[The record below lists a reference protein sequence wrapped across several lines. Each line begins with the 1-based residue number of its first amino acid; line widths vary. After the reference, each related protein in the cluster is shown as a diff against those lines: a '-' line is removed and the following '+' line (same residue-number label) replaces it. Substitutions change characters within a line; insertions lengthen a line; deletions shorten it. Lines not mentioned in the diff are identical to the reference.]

1 MKSSSTTGIGVR
13 GGSLQIGGISTQ
25 PIPFVVP
32 SAAPVATTPTPV
44 APVIA
49 PPAIATSLQNGRIPS
64 LSIPVTSILNGAM
77 TAATQVVIPKSVG
90 TVQFRRSAPALG
102 TFRIPTPV
110 ITPQRRPNQE
120 TLSLAN
126 LTVQNG
132 NLEPADPNGI
142 SRLRPEIIA
151 LMDFFP
157 VYAGDTRSM
166 NKNGLF
172 MEMQYQT
179 RHLREQT
186 LFQLMDAIQRSDENR
201 ELQNIQT
208 EFAESFNRVN
218 AAAEFY
224 RNSLI
229 TVETVKNGFDV
240 KSIPSSNFDLKNFK
254 TLQDFFQVFM
264 LFSKE
269 AFNRFSGTKVLQQLV
284 FDTRSMAEGYSM
296 NLLNLT
302 DPDRTENG
310 AASLSPVAI
319 DKSYNTRNGFS
330 FTCDTIRSFGPAV
343 NATDPSFFGRFNSAL
358 PQTPDDRIKVL
369 LALLSKELRVS
380 RGLGRSTVTNI
391 LRQKFGATTT
401 DGSPFDNILG
411 GVGSTI
417 FEPVTGPNSLASL
430 TVVNDTP
437 GSAVLPFETKYI
449 DFNAATQKVYIPG
462 STFFVDSILK
472 VDSLSSFNLQPLRT
486 YVEQYS
492 DTVDNSAVVVNNV
505 FDFGDTP
512 SPLSSVGVFK
522 KLMSAAIRGLNG
534 LRSNLTGNSTGTGN
548 YGIRVSDAAMT
559 AIVRLASS
567 DSTLKSLLFQ
577 YFLLSILQDQAPKW
591 FCDGIIADL
600 GGDIRNLNGV
610 VLSEEAQAPNLKN
623 RSEVSFHRTTLGTA
637 IQRKVSQLITQ
648 LENINPA
655 QARERRTDPT
665 TGQVVV
671 GFDVDTVYGIP
682 NAMEVSELTK
692 GFVGFFTALEN
703 ALGNETSNLLD
714 SLKRTRFNSFSVTTL
729 VLMAFEAF
737 LQLVT
742 RYSRVEF
749 QSSVAGVNFPDMVV
763 DSAFC
768 ARSASAIEALL
779 AEPELPLPILPATSS
794 PIAPSKKAISQRFAR
809 NHSATA
815 AENVV
820 GAAQQV
826 ANATGQSI
834 ASVQNGILTNSP
846 LLVGLHAT
854 AGSRFTDAAS
864 LALRGVNGSSN
875 RNDLLDA
882 LAFDQSLNSISFKLF
897 QEDFAVAC
905 AFHIFLTIKKR
916 LRGALDVANNYF
928 TPQTLVS
935 VTSTGATDIADI
947 TSNLTPTQ
955 VRLLVKERDE
965 LVSKLTANTQ
975 QLQFIPASPTDQ
987 SVRNAILSLLSKK
1000 EFRETSDAG
1009 LRYRL
1014 LTVGIPST
1022 FSKNLAERLNGNAIE
1037 STTFQKSKEYDV
1049 VAVKV
1054 YKRSLEF
1061 PQLIFKPKR
1070 FLFDL
1075 SLFSNGYAN
1084 LGIQASDNFDT
1095 VLKKVSLLDYQSISK
1110 PTPVTMENVV
1120 ESDGYS
1126 FLDGSQRRQ
1135 IVENHVVSDLM
1146 ASYVQFLTSIKAT
1159 ESTFVDMTSSTYQ
1172 TLSRGGG
1179 VDLTP
1184 RFSELV
1190 RKYLLAQRT
1199 EEIRRNPSLQ
1209 PLPDIPIEEMLL
1221 SPVVDQPTKDILRLL
1236 TYGNV
1241 ALKVENVTATLL
1253 SPKLFERTFTLPLD
1267 VDGFEIDYDATIADE
1282 SGREFLEKGFLRDK
1296 LDKQALASG
1305 IYKMT
1310 PRTNQ
1315 DVVFEDFFVTI
1326 ELVQP

>member
-1 MKSSSTTGIGVR
+1 MKSSNTTGIGVR

-49 PPAIATSLQNGRIPS
+49 PPAIATALQNGRIPP
-64 LSIPVTSILNGAM
+64 LSIPVTSVLNGAM

-90 TVQFRRSAPALG
+90 TVQFRRSAPSLG

-369 LALLSKELRVS
+369 VALLSKELRVS

-391 LRQKFGATTT
+391 LRQKFGATNT

-486 YVEQYS
+486 
-492 DTVDNSAVVVNNV
+492 
-505 FDFGDTP
+505 
-512 SPLSSVGVFK
+512 SV
-522 KLMSAAIRGLNG
+522 S
-534 LRSNLTGNSTGTGN
+534 
-548 YGIRVSDAAMT
+548 
-559 AIVRLASS
+559 
-567 DSTLKSLLFQ
+567 
-577 YFLLSILQDQAPKW
+577 
-591 FCDGIIADL
+591 
-600 GGDIRNLNGV
+600 
-610 VLSEEAQAPNLKN
+610 
-623 RSEVSFHRTTLGTA
+623 
-637 IQRKVSQLITQ
+637 
-648 LENINPA
+648 
-655 QARERRTDPT
+655 
-665 TGQVVV
+665 
-671 GFDVDTVYGIP
+671 
-682 NAMEVSELTK
+682 
-692 GFVGFFTALEN
+692 
-703 ALGNETSNLLD
+703 
-714 SLKRTRFNSFSVTTL
+714 
-729 VLMAFEAF
+729 
-737 LQLVT
+737 
-742 RYSRVEF
+742 
-749 QSSVAGVNFPDMVV
+749 
-763 DSAFC
+763 
-768 ARSASAIEALL
+768 
-779 AEPELPLPILPATSS
+779 
-794 PIAPSKKAISQRFAR
+794 
-809 NHSATA
+809 
-815 AENVV
+815 
-820 GAAQQV
+820 
-826 ANATGQSI
+826 
-834 ASVQNGILTNSP
+834 
-846 LLVGLHAT
+846 
-854 AGSRFTDAAS
+854 
-864 LALRGVNGSSN
+864 
-875 RNDLLDA
+875 
-882 LAFDQSLNSISFKLF
+882 
-897 QEDFAVAC
+897 
-905 AFHIFLTIKKR
+905 
-916 LRGALDVANNYF
+916 
-928 TPQTLVS
+928 
-935 VTSTGATDIADI
+935 
-947 TSNLTPTQ
+947 
-955 VRLLVKERDE
+955 
-965 LVSKLTANTQ
+965 
-975 QLQFIPASPTDQ
+975 
-987 SVRNAILSLLSKK
+987 
-1000 EFRETSDAG
+1000 
-1009 LRYRL
+1009 
-1014 LTVGIPST
+1014 
-1022 FSKNLAERLNGNAIE
+1022 
-1037 STTFQKSKEYDV
+1037 
-1049 VAVKV
+1049 
-1054 YKRSLEF
+1054 
-1061 PQLIFKPKR
+1061 
-1070 FLFDL
+1070 
-1075 SLFSNGYAN
+1075 
-1084 LGIQASDNFDT
+1084 
-1095 VLKKVSLLDYQSISK
+1095 
-1110 PTPVTMENVV
+1110 
-1120 ESDGYS
+1120 
-1126 FLDGSQRRQ
+1126 
-1135 IVENHVVSDLM
+1135 
-1146 ASYVQFLTSIKAT
+1146 
-1159 ESTFVDMTSSTYQ
+1159 
-1172 TLSRGGG
+1172 
-1179 VDLTP
+1179 
-1184 RFSELV
+1184 
-1190 RKYLLAQRT
+1190 
-1199 EEIRRNPSLQ
+1199 
-1209 PLPDIPIEEMLL
+1209 
-1221 SPVVDQPTKDILRLL
+1221 
-1236 TYGNV
+1236 
-1241 ALKVENVTATLL
+1241 
-1253 SPKLFERTFTLPLD
+1253 
-1267 VDGFEIDYDATIADE
+1267 
-1282 SGREFLEKGFLRDK
+1282 
-1296 LDKQALASG
+1296 
-1305 IYKMT
+1305 
-1310 PRTNQ
+1310 
-1315 DVVFEDFFVTI
+1315 
-1326 ELVQP
+1326 